1 MPMKFSLRLCLILL
15 GTLPLGLSLISKTQ
29 AKTITSVFGSVS
41 SSVTLLSSASVLFDP
56 PTDETVDNSRGG
68 ASRPTEL
75 KCIHDEA
82 YALPM
87 MALIPQSGIG
97 LTVSPHP
104 TLLVYVPSTKAN
116 QAHLTLRNADQS
128 GLYQSRIQ
136 IPKTG
141 GILQITLPT
150 DSPELVVG
158 QTYDWSLALLCQ
170 PTQTDLPIASG
181 QIRRV
186 ELLDD
191 AFREPQSLLSTA
203 IVYGQ
208 TGVWHD
214 MLATL
219 AMLVRTQPNNRD
231 FHDNWAE
238 VLQSENLDEIAN
250 TPLLN

>member
-1 MPMKFSLRLCLILL
+1 MKFSLRVCLILL
-15 GTLPLGLSLISKTQ
+15 GTFSLGFSLISKTQ
-29 AKTITSVFGSVS
+29 AETTTSVDRSIS
-41 SSVTLLSSASVLFDP
+41 SSVTVASRSSVLFEP
-56 PTDETVDNSRGG
+56 PTDETVDDSRGG
-68 ASRPTEL
+68 ASRPTDL
-75 KCIHDEA
+75 KCIHDDA
-82 YALPM
+82 YASPM
-87 MALIPQSGIG
+87 MALIPQSGVG
-97 LTVSPHP
+97 LTISSHP

-141 GILQITLPT
+141 GILQITLPS
-150 DSPELVVG
+150 DSPELMVG

-191 AFREPQSLLSTA
+191 ELSEPQSLLSTA
-203 IVYGQ
+203 IIYGQ

-214 MLATL
+214 MLATFATL
-219 AMLVRTQPNNRD
+219 LRTQPNNRALY
-231 FHDNWAE
+231 DNWAE
-238 VLQSENLDEIAN
+238 ILQSENLGEIVD